1 MRRISAIKSLLM
13 FNERILSESK
23 LGNKYYDINEIK
35 EKLFFNKIF
44 MNNTMELF
52 VKYEYKKIFK
62 IKNQYVKD
70 LSLYSEN
77 IKDIIDYVKFH
88 YGLKINIDKGV
99 VFDANLSEFNYKIN
113 KFENNHIYYI
123 ANINNCIKIF
133 ENSESNI
140 IKKDQVFYK
149 EDLSIIESIKLKYY
163 ASSVAVFKPIISDI
177 TNNVIKIEFHSTNI
191 DYNLFK
197 IFPNDTLLITNQF
210 LYIDDIDN
218 ILNSLISKQKP
229 RLPYNQIT
237 IGEIIKKDVIVSFP
251 DISFDAYLN
260 FIEEAAD
267 SEFVSSIY
275 ITIYRIGENDRLF
288 NILKKAILKGKTVF
302 ANVELNAYG
311 EKINKY
317 WQEKMISSGI
327 NVINYGYSQM
337 KIHAKL
343 TLIVLKNK
351 RLISQIGTGNYNND
365 TAKQYTD
372 FSMFSSR
379 SNVGKAVVEIFKS
392 FSKGKHNTKI
402 TNEVLITQYNFKKVI
417 KKLIADEAKLGEFG
431 YIAIKCNGFD
441 DKSLFKKLNKAAKKK
456 CKIQLIVRGLMTW
469 IPANDNIS
477 VKSIIWDKLEHSR
490 IYVFGKKYPTVF
502 IGSLDPI
509 KRKIKKR
516 IEVLVQIKDPKVI
529 SAIMN
534 YMENQL
540 MNTSNSWFLT
550 NDGRYIKNHNECQ

>member
-1 MRRISAIKSLLM
+1 MKRISAIKSLLM

-23 LGNKYYDINEIK
+23 LENKYYDINEIK
-35 EKLFFNKIF
+35 EKLFFNQIF
-44 MNNTMELF
+44 INNMMELF
-52 VKYEYKKIFK
+52 MKYKYKKIFK

-70 LSLYSEN
+70 LSLYSKN
-77 IKDIIDYVKFH
+77 IKDIINYMKFH
-88 YGLKINIDKGV
+88 YGLKININKGIA
-99 VFDANLSEFNYKIN
+99 FNTNLNEFNYKLN

-123 ANINNCIKIF
+123 ANINNCIKVF
-133 ENSESNI
+133 ESTKSSI
-140 IKKDQVFYK
+140 IKKGQVFYK
-149 EDLSIIESIKLKYY
+149 EDLSIIESIKSKYNT
-163 ASSVAVFKPIISDI
+163 SSVAVFKPIISDI
-177 TNNVIKIEFHSTNI
+177 TNDIIKVEFNSANV
-191 DYNLFK
+191 DYELFK
-197 IFPNDTLLITNQF
+197 IFPSDTLLITNPF
-210 LYIDDIDN
+210 LYIDDINN
-218 ILNSLISKQKP
+218 ILDSLIPKQKP

-237 IGEIIKKDVIVSFP
+237 IEEIIKKDVIVSFP

-260 FIEEAAD
+260 FIEEAAN

-275 ITIYRIGENDRLF
+275 ITIYRIGKNNRLF
-288 NILKKAILKGKTVF
+288 NILKKAVTKGKTVF

-351 RLISQIGTGNYNND
+351 RLISQIGTGNYNDD

-379 SNVGKAVVEIFKS
+379 SNIGKAVAEIFKS
-392 FSKGKHNTKI
+392 FSKAKHNTKI

-417 KKLIADEAKLGEFG
+417 KKLIDNEVKQGEFG

-469 IPANDNIS
+469 IPKNDNIS
-477 VKSIIWDKLEHSR
+477 VRSIIWDKLEHSR
-490 IYVFGKKYPTVF
+490 IYVFGRKFPTVF

-516 IEVLVQIKDPKVI
+516 IEVLVQIKDPEVI
-529 SAIMN
+529 SIIMN

-540 MNTSNSWFLT
+540 SNIKDSWFLT
-550 NDGRYIKNHNECQ
+550 NDGRYIKES